1 MTGPRPPWL
10 ATMLLSG
17 ILQTDVRD
25 ALLGD
30 LCEEY
35 GLRAASSPKAAAWWY
50 WLQALR
56 SAPILL
62 SARAWRGRWI
72 STVAIAAAAYVMV
85 GALNAAGMSIVARWL
100 GSPLS
105 TNYIPAA
112 MVGLS
117 AIGSGAH
124 LASRIRPSAG
134 DVLGGLVVVV
144 AVLLLLFPVDASP
157 LWYQLTFLVL
167 GPLSAHL
174 GAAAARRNITT
185 RSSRP

>member
-35 GLRAASSPKAAAWWY
+35 ALRAASSPKAAAWWY
-50 WLQALR
+50 WHQALR
-56 SAPILL
+56 SGPILFA
-62 SARAWRGRWI
+62 ARAWRGRWM
-72 STVAIAAAAYVMV
+72 STAAIAAAAYMVV

-100 GSPLS
+100 GGSLS

-112 MVGLS
+112 MIGLT
-117 AIGSGAH
+117 AIASGAH
-124 LASRIRPSAG
+124 LASRIRPLAG
-134 DVLGGLVVVV
+134 DVLGGLVVIV
-144 AVLLLLFPVDASP
+144 AVLFVLFPVDASP

-174 GAAAARRNITT
+174 GATAALRNRTT
-185 RSSRP
+185 GSSRP